1 MEVVEDHPDFVYSL
15 VLDDENTRPARLAKA
30 ARIGAALAALY
41 YLGAFGFIDG
51 LSLPVSTSS
60 DPEVEQAT
68 YNGWLHDHRITNVIV
83 FAPDGCIL
91 SARVNAPGSW
101 HDSRTAGHIYT
112 QLKDKTPAGF
122 FLIAD
127 TAFPRTS
134 ADMTGKI
141 KTPLKERAALG
152 EDPVRAAEQLA
163 YSNAITS
170 ARQPAE
176 WGMRALQ
183 GAYGRLR
190 MPLDINNP
198 VGRRVLLDTCFRL
211 HNLRTRLIGINQIQT
226 VYMREWGSESDR
238 FLHELH
244 SMFFSDI
251 RDNDRVRR
259 FHLQLAP
266 GLGGT

>member
-1 MEVVEDHPDFVYSL
+1 MNETSLQQMFALVPSVLSCYVEFAL
-15 VLDDENTRPARLAKA
+15 GILATVLKLIRE
-30 ARIGAALAALY
+30 ARIAWPSPADMKQYSDLIHARHPTIK
-41 YLGAFGFIDG
+41 GAFGFIDG

-122 FLIAD
+122 FLITD

-183 GAYGRLR
+183 GAYG
-190 MPLDINNP
+190 
-198 VGRRVLLDTCFRL
+198 
-211 HNLRTRLIGINQIQT
+211 INQIRT

>member
-1 MEVVEDHPDFVYSL
+1 
-15 VLDDENTRPARLAKA
+15 
-30 ARIGAALAALY
+30 
-41 YLGAFGFIDG
+41 
-51 LSLPVSTSS
+51 
-60 DPEVEQAT
+60 
-68 YNGWLHDHRITNVIV
+68 
-83 FAPDGCIL
+83 
-91 SARVNAPGSW
+91 
-101 HDSRTAGHIYT
+101 
-112 QLKDKTPAGF
+112 
-122 FLIAD
+122 
-127 TAFPRTS
+127 
-134 ADMTGKI
+134 MTGKI

-183 GAYGRLR
+183 GAYGRLQ

-211 HNLRTRLIGINQIQT
+211 HNLRTRLIGINQIRT